1 MTELYIKNMVCQRCI
16 LVVREELMK
25 LDLVP
30 EKVELGYVVL
40 QESPDAEKSARL
52 SAALTAHGF
61 ELLDNSRTRLIENI
75 KNLIIQRIHHHDTV
89 DLKVNWSDLLAAE
102 LRQDYNS
109 LSALFSSVEGITLEQ
124 YIIRQKIER
133 VKELLFYDELT
144 LSEISYKVGYSS
156 VQHLSTQF
164 KKVTGQTPTQYKVS
178 RSEANL
184 RKPLDSVV

>member
-16 LVVREELMK
+16 LVVKDELEK
-25 LDLVP
+25 LNLAP
-30 EKVELGYVVL
+30 AKVELGYAVL
-40 QESPDAEKSARL
+40 NGTPDPETSARL
-52 SAALTAHGF
+52 AGALTAHGF
-61 ELLDNSRTRLIENI
+61 ELLDNSKTRLIESI
-75 KNLIIQRIHHHDTV
+75 KNLVINRIHYQDTV
-89 DLKVNWSDLLAAE
+89 DLKVNWSDLLADE
-102 LRQDYNS
+102 LHQDYNS
-109 LSALFSSVEGITLEQ
+109 LSTLFSSVEGVTLEQ

-164 KKVTGQTPTQYKVS
+164 KKVTGQTPTQYKTS
-178 RSEANL
+178 RSETNL

>member
-16 LVVREELMK
+16 LVVKDELEK
-25 LDLVP
+25 LNLAP
-30 EKVELGYVVL
+30 EKVELGYAVL
-40 QESPDAEKSARL
+40 NGTPDPETSARL
-52 SAALTAHGF
+52 AMALTAHGF
-61 ELLDNSRTRLIENI
+61 ELLDNSKTRLIESI
-75 KNLIIQRIHHHDTV
+75 KNLIINRIHHQETV
-89 DLKVNWSDLLAAE
+89 DLKVNWSDLLADE
-102 LRQDYNS
+102 LHQDYNS
-109 LSALFSSVEGITLEQ
+109 LSTLFSSVEGVTLEQ

-164 KKVTGQTPTQYKVS
+164 KKVTGQTPTQYKTS

>member
-1 MTELYIKNMVCQRCI
+1 MVCQRCI
-16 LVVREELMK
+16 LVVKDELEK
-25 LDLVP
+25 LNLAP
-30 EKVELGYVVL
+30 AKVELGYAVL
-40 QESPDAEKSARL
+40 NGTPDPETSARL
-52 SAALTAHGF
+52 AMALTAHGF
-61 ELLDNSRTRLIENI
+61 ELLDNSKTRLIESI
-75 KNLIIQRIHHHDTV
+75 KNLIINRIHHQDTV
-89 DLKVNWSDLLAAE
+89 DLKVNWSDLLADE
-102 LRQDYNS
+102 LHQDYNS
-109 LSALFSSVEGITLEQ
+109 LSTLFSSVEGVTLEQ

-164 KKVTGQTPTQYKVS
+164 KKVTGQTPTQYKTS